1 MTYLLNNPVMFYT
14 KIFINNYHINV
25 RKIYYSNNTNAH

>member
-1 MTYLLNNPVMFYT
+1 MTFLQNNPVIFYT
-14 KIFINNYHINV
+14 KIFVNKYHINV